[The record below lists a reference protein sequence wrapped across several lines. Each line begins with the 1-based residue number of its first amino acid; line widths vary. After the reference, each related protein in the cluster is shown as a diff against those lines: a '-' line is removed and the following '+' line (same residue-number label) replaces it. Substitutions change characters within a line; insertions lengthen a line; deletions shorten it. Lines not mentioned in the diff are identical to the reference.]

1 MQLVLSRPFVKR
13 IHARAACAVER
24 EMAQRFFWKRVTC
37 VNELNVAKEKC
48 CVDGRDMD
56 ITRRWIFVYF
66 IGFWPMGVLQT
77 PSLQQIP
84 IKTSNVEILKG
95 SCNCYTVS
103 IHYFL

>member
-48 CVDGRDMD
+48 CVDGRDMGYNSSLD
-56 ITRRWIFVYF
+56 FCLFYWFLADGCVAN
-66 IGFWPMGVLQT
+66 PVLAT
-77 PSLQQIP
+77 N
-84 IKTSNVEILKG
+84 TD
-95 SCNCYTVS
+95 
-103 IHYFL
+103 